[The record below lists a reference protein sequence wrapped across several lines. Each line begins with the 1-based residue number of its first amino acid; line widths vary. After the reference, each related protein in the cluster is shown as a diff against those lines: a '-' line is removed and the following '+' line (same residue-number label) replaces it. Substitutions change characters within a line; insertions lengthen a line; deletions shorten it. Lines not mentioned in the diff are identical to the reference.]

1 MRARWGGWTVPVSA
15 AALVVALGAWG
26 GLRWSLIPVAV
37 EGRIATV
44 HYVSDNGYRLRE
56 LALTDGRSLI
66 VDRDVVARFG
76 SKDDLAGQSITKTA
90 GDWSVQIGGKTLVE
104 AVGGLLAGHDRPGGV
119 GGRIPRPALGPHP
132 TGGRRPH
139 GTRLPVMRSRGR
151 VQARP
156 PGCAAVPAAPR
167 RSAGRAKVGQDPTS
181 PGQVGGRLTG
191 GAADP
196 PAPSS
201 RLTLL
206 AVASLLDGVTPA

>member
-1 MRARWGGWTVPVSA
+1 MSA

-90 GDWSVQIGGKTLVE
+90 GDWSVQIGGKTRPLRPSVAFWQVTIALVALA
-104 AVGGLLAGHDRPGGV
+104 AVSL
-119 GGRIPRPALGPHP
+119 
-132 TGGRRPH
+132 GRRWARI
-139 GTRLPVMRSRGR
+139 RLE
-151 VQARP
+151 A
-156 PGCAAVPAAPR
+156 
-167 RSAGRAKVGQDPTS
+167 AGRTERGC
-181 PGQVGGRLTG
+181 R
-191 GAADP
+191 
-196 PAPSS
+196 
-201 RLTLL
+201 
-206 AVASLLDGVTPA
+206 